1 MVQESQLARK
11 KRNWPVSFNFLSY
24 GPVEQRRNYSK
35 VLFVALC
42 FLSISASAATSK
54 QKECSAYWLRM
65 WDTRSDLQK
74 WSYVDLSYYAEFGA
88 NPNIPG
94 YSSREISVYLAAL
107 AIKNKQ
113 GLDLTLR
120 SISLEAMDKSHRAGS
135 MRFVIARFFGLSLP
149 DWEGHNRPD
158 RCVFSQSSACLERLT
173 RRLLPKAEKMRQFLE
188 TAVRS
193 GNIGYVPCEGG
204 IEYFDRSRL
213 R

>member
-1 MVQESQLARK
+1 MVRESQLARK
-11 KRNWPVSFNFLSY
+11 NRNWPVSSNFLSC

-42 FLSISASAATSK
+42 ILSISASAATSK

-65 WDTRSDLQK
+65 WDTRSDPQK
-74 WSYVDLSYYAEFGA
+74 WSYVDLSYYAEYGA
-88 NPNIPG
+88 HPNIPG
-94 YSSREISVYLAAL
+94 YSSTEISLYLAAL

-113 GLDLTLR
+113 GLDLNMR
-120 SISLEAMDKSHRAGS
+120 SISLEAMDKSRRAGS
-135 MRFVIARFFGLSLP
+135 MRYVIARFFGLSLP
-149 DWEGHNRPD
+149 DWEGHSRPD

-188 TAVRS
+188 TAARS
-193 GNIGYVPCEGG
+193 GNIGDVPCVGG
-204 IEYFDRSRL
+204 IEYFDRPRL